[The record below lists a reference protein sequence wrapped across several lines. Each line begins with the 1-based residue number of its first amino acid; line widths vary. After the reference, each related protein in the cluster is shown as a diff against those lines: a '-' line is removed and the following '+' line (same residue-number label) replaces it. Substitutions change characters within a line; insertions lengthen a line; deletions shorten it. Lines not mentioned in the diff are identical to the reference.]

1 MANII
6 GTIAKDLD
14 KIPDIEEC
22 HIKCGTSICGDAVDE
37 RWRCE
42 DCEGEIL
49 GICLHLDQ
57 KMKHSVWEIV
67 DEMCTDCG
75 KCEW

>member
-37 RWRCE
+37 
-42 DCEGEIL
+42 
-49 GICLHLDQ
+49 
-57 KMKHSVWEIV
+57 
-67 DEMCTDCG
+67 MCTACG